1 MKIQI
6 VTSIISAISIIFGS
20 LVGAFCSYKIQLN
33 IYNKQSENN
42 YKTLNDN
49 REYEK
54 FHKSL
59 EMSQN
64 ANKIRLDIANTL
76 FQGIR
81 CIQNTCEIQK
91 TLYMLPINK
100 DYQNIIASLS
110 HLFDLKELSY
120 IYQLYAII
128 DKVNKDFYEI
138 DLEDK
143 SSYKKIKLSLI
154 NILYKIYG
162 DNYEKVLLLD
172 PDKLTYKE
180 LYNNNYILEPYFNTL
195 QKLDF
200 FCEVKNISKENYITF

>member
-6 VTSIISAISIIFGS
+6 VTSIISAVSIIFGS

-33 IYNKQSENN
+33 IYNKQSKNS
-42 YKTLNDN
+42 YKILNDN

-54 FHKSL
+54 LHKSL
-59 EMSQN
+59 EISQN

-91 TLYMLPINK
+91 ALYMLPINK

-128 DKVNKDFYEI
+128 DKVNKDFYEM
-138 DLEDK
+138 DLDDK
-143 SSYKKIKLSLI
+143 DSYKRIEISLV
-154 NILYKIYG
+154 NILYKLYG
-162 DNYEKVLLLD
+162 ENYEKVLLLD

-180 LYNNNYILEPYFNTL
+180 LYNNEYILEPYFNTL
-195 QKLDF
+195 QKLDL
-200 FCEVKNISKENYITF
+200 FCEMKNIDKKNYITF